1 MEGVMINKVQDAMN
15 EQINKELYSAYLYCR
30 CRLTSPVPPAGL
42 CPLDE
47 VQGKEQEH
55 AMKFTTSFTTGRR

>member
-1 MEGVMINKVQDAMN
+1 MITIVQDAMN
-15 EQINKELYSAYLYCR
+15 EQINKELYSAYLYRR
-30 CRLTSPVPPAGL
+30 CHLLHRCHLPGF
-42 CPLDE
+42 PLDE